1 MLDIK
6 KKFKCLI
13 GYSDHTLGI
22 NTGIHVAS
30 MGASVLEKHV
40 KPYGVRSVDSFFSI
54 TIKQLKSMIKVI
66 RENEKSNGNVEYE
79 ISKSSLKNLNGRRS
93 LYVIKD
99 IKKGEKF
106 TNKNLKSIRPRYG
119 IHPKFLNLFLGKKS
133 SKNIQYGS
141 RLKWEYIKK

>member
-79 ISKSSLKNLNGRRS
+79 ISKSSLKNLNGRDR
-93 LYVIKD
+93 YVIKD
-99 IKKGEKF
+99 IKKV
-106 TNKNLKSIRPRYG
+106 KNLLIRT
-119 IHPKFLNLFLGKKS
+119 
-133 SKNIQYGS
+133 
-141 RLKWEYIKK
+141 

>member
-106 TNKNLKSIRPRYG
+106 TNKNLKSIRPRME
-119 IHPKFLNLFLGKKS
+119 F
-133 SKNIQYGS
+133 IQNS
-141 RLKWEYIKK
+141 

>member
-1 MLDIK
+1 MPNWILRSY
-6 KKFKCLI
+6 I
-13 GYSDHTLGI
+13 GNKY
-22 NTGIHVAS
+22 GIHVAS

-40 KPYGVRSVDSFFSI
+40 KPYGVRSVDSFSI

-99 IKKGEKF
+99 IKKV
-106 TNKNLKSIRPRYG
+106 KNLLIRT
-119 IHPKFLNLFLGKKS
+119 
-133 SKNIQYGS
+133 
-141 RLKWEYIKK
+141 